1 MKLFL
6 AKAILKSFGIGVVLS
21 LILIFA
27 IKIATR
33 RPHSPD
39 EPYRN
44 MNCFPGLEYAIPVGI
59 SLFLALASLLA
70 YLNIIKMIRE
80 NLFIS
85 LGSFFLIHFVLFYF
99 SIREIINESDV
110 WILIC
115 YFLFYMLPWTFYY
128 IKFKKLYGLKS
139 NY

>member
-27 IKIATR
+27 IKIATAK
-33 RPHSPD
+33 PHSPD

-44 MNCFPGLEYAIPVGI
+44 MNCFTGQEYAIPVGI
-59 SLFLALASLLA
+59 NLFLALTSLLA
-70 YLNIIKMIRE
+70 YLNIFQIIRQ

-85 LGSFFLIHFVLFYF
+85 LASFFLIHLVLFYL
-99 SIREIINESDV
+99 SIREMISESDV

-115 YFLFYMLPWTFYY
+115 YFSFYMLPWAFYY
-128 IKFKKLYGLKS
+128 IKFKKLYIQ
-139 NY
+139 N

>member
-21 LILIFA
+21 LILIIA
-27 IKIATR
+27 IKIATSK
-33 RPHSPD
+33 PHSPN

-44 MNCFPGLEYAIPVGI
+44 MNCFTGLEYAIPVGI
-59 SLFLALASLLA
+59 NLFLALASLLA
-70 YLNIIKMIRE
+70 YLNIFQIIRQ

-85 LGSFFLIHFVLFYF
+85 LASFFVIHFVLFYL
-99 SIREIINESDV
+99 SIWEMSSESDV

-115 YFLFYMLPWTFYY
+115 YFSFFMLPWAFYN
-128 IKFKKLYGLKS
+128 IKFKKLYIQ
-139 NY
+139 N

>member
-27 IKIATR
+27 ITIATR
-33 RPHSPD
+33 SPHSPN

-44 MNCFPGLEYAIPVGI
+44 MNCFTGLEYAIPVGI
-59 SLFLALASLLA
+59 NLFLALASLLA
-70 YLNIIKMIRE
+70 YLNIFQIIRQ

-85 LGSFFLIHFVLFYF
+85 LASFFVIHFVLFYL
-99 SIREIINESDV
+99 SIREMISESDV

-115 YFLFYMLPWTFYY
+115 YFSFYMLPWAFYY
-128 IKFKKLYGLKS
+128 IKFKKLYIQ
-139 NY
+139 N

>member
-44 MNCFPGLEYAIPVGI
+44 MNCFPGLEYAIPLGI
-59 SLFLALASLLA
+59 NLFLALASLMA
-70 YLNIIKMIRE
+70 YLNIFKMVRQ

-85 LGSFFLIHFVLFYF
+85 LASFFVIHFVLFYLA
-99 SIREIINESDV
+99 IREMISESDV
-110 WILIC
+110 WILIF
-115 YFLFYMLPWTFYY
+115 YFSFYMLPWTFYY
-128 IKFKKLYGLKS
+128 TKFKKLYV
-139 NY
+139 